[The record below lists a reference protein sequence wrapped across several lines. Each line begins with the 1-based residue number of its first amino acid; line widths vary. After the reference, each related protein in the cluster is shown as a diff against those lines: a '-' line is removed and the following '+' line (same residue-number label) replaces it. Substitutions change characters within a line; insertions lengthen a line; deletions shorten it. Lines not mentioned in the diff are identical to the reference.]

1 MKTKNLLSW
10 EFYLMESWKLKIENE
25 DEELYSVE
33 SSLMETWKFIRLKVL
48 FNGKWITVYMD
59 SRIIKSFMLES
70 CSFLFTQNYG
80 QCHTKLGTAPFL
92 VIQNGRLCQLWGFSI
107 SHFFSFS
114 SFKLY
119 LLCFLSL
126 FCFPYSPLH
135 HHVLPNHEFDD
146 SHVADVFYRNIHR
159 VVILVEAYQLNV
171 IFLFWTVD
179 VFYR

>member
-1 MKTKNLLSW
+1 
-10 EFYLMESWKLKIENE
+10 
-25 DEELYSVE
+25 
-33 SSLMETWKFIRLKVL
+33 
-48 FNGKWITVYMD
+48 MD
-59 SRIIKSFMLES
+59 SRIIKSRIRALCLNPEVFYLHKKLDS
-70 CSFLFTQNYG
+70 AFSIYI
-80 QCHTKLGTAPFL
+80 KLGTAPFL

-126 FCFPYSPLH
+126 FCFPSSPLH

-171 IFLFWTVD
+171 IFLF
-179 VFYR
+179 